1 MMNRKRVFW
10 ATTALFTGLMAA
22 GAASAQSTGSMTVEE
37 TAVDEVVVTGARGP
51 RNVDGAIV
59 AQEVGKSRSTVTQEY
74 LARQQPGQNTLQ
86 SLNLQPGVN
95 FNNNDAYGNSG
106 GDLTIRGFDAQRIST
121 NLDGIQ
127 LNDTGNYQ
135 IYPTQQI
142 DPELL
147 ERVSVNQGTT
157 DVDSPTAAGTGG
169 TVNFVTRRPS
179 REFGAIIQPSVGT
192 DAYMRFFGLVDTGE
206 VGPWG
211 TSAWLSYSANK
222 YEQFDRNGVIN
233 PGDLERWAVN
243 GRVYQPI
250 RGNGDFL
257 SVAFRYQE
265 DRNNTYGRK
274 NVRDFNNG
282 LPIAGGNTASCQ
294 LLAPGA
300 GAQNHSTTALNPGCS
315 NFYGTFFNPTDSFN
329 VRGQSRFTL
338 TDKLTLTVDPQ
349 FSYTL
354 ANGGGVQNIAETDQR
369 LQGSIYN
376 PATAATRIAN
386 GVDLNGD
393 GDILDTIRLYSP
405 SNTRTNR
412 VSVNTSLIYDLD
424 DNNRFRLSYT
434 HDFGVHRQTG
444 EYSRVNLNGLP
455 NDWFGG
461 VMNNGE
467 QILTLDGTVF
477 QKRNRRST
485 AELNQVSLQYV
496 GDFFDNAVT
505 LDLGVRVPFFT
516 RQLQNFC
523 YQLDTFD
530 ATCSA
535 QAPRVATGA
544 QAGNLVTPTPG
555 APTAFSR
562 KYDDILPNV
571 NVTWRFAPNQQ
582 IFASYSKNLSAPRT
596 DDLYDRIAPN
606 PEPETTQ
613 NYDLGYRYQS
623 GRLIASVSTYY
634 SAFENYIVRAFEEV
648 VDENGVVQDTI
659 AYTTNA
665 GDVDRWGVDGQL
677 GYFFNDNFS
686 VYATASYLGSE
697 IKSNIPS
704 PTIPVPPALPVPYAT
719 EGNEL
724 FEVPEWQYGLRAQYE
739 VGPLTLGIQGKYV
752 GERWTT
758 LVCQSKT
765 APFATGCPSSGA
777 GAGKDFTPAYTLV
790 DLDVRYALDNISEG
804 TYLQINAQNIFDEL
818 YLADI
823 ATATAPSGSGQT
835 ANLGAPRS
843 VVATLRIA
851 F

>member
-1 MMNRKRVFW
+1 MTNRKRAFW
-10 ATTALFTGLMAA
+10 ATTALFSGLLLA
-22 GAASAQSTGSMTVEE
+22 GAASAQSTGSAAVEE
-37 TAVDEVVVTGARGP
+37 TDLGEVVVTGTRGP
-51 RNVDGAIV
+51 RNIDGAIV
-59 AQEVGKSRSTVTQEY
+59 AQQVGKSRSTVTQEY

-179 REFGAIIQPSVGT
+179 EDFGLIVQPSIGT
-192 DAYMRFFGLVDTGE
+192 DNYQRIFAMLDTGA

-211 TSAWLSYSANK
+211 TTAWLSVSANS
-222 YEQFDRNGVIN
+222 YEQFDRDGVNN
-233 PGDLERWAVN
+233 PGDLERQAVN
-243 GRVYQPI
+243 GRIYQPI

-282 LPIAGGNTASCQ
+282 LPLAAGNTQFCQ
-294 LLAPGA
+294 LQPGVKDVRQDH
-300 GAQNHSTTALNPGCS
+300 GTNSLNPGCGS
-315 NFYGTFFNPTDSFN
+315 FYGTFFNPTDSFN
-329 VRGQSRFTL
+329 IRGQSRFTL

-354 ANGGGVQNIAETDQR
+354 ANAGGITAIEETDQR
-369 LQGSIYN
+369 LQGSFYD
-376 PATAATRIAN
+376 PTSAATRASR
-386 GVDLNGD
+386 GVDLNQD
-393 GDILDTIRLYSP
+393 GDIMDRIRLYSP

-412 VSVNTSLIYDLD
+412 VSVNTSLIYDLND
-424 DNNRFRLSYT
+424 DHRFRVSYT

-444 EYSRVNLNGLP
+444 EYSRVGLDGLP
-455 NDWFGG
+455 TDWFGG
-461 VMNNGE
+461 VMNNGQE
-467 QILTLDGTVF
+467 IRTLDGNVF

-496 GDFFDNAVT
+496 GDYFDNAITV
-505 LDLGVRVPFFT
+505 DLGIRIPYFK

-530 ATCSA
+530 AYCSA
-535 QAPRVATGA
+535 QAPRTSGGV
-544 QAGNLVTPTPG
+544 LITPTPG
-555 APTAFSR
+555 APVAFER

-571 NVTWRFAPNQQ
+571 NVTWRFAENQQ
-582 IFASYSKNLSAPRT
+582 IFGSYSKNLSAPRT
-596 DDLYDRIAPN
+596 DDLYDRIPAT
-606 PEPETTQ
+606 PEPETTI

-623 GRLIASVSTYY
+623 SRLIASVSAYY
-634 SAFENYIVRAFEEV
+634 SQFENYIVRAYEEV
-648 VDENGVVQDTI
+648 RDDDGNLLDTI

-697 IKSNIPS
+697 ILNDIPGTS
-704 PTIPVPPALPVPYAT
+704 AGSTFAT
-719 EGNEL
+719 KGNEL

-739 VGPLTLGIQGKYV
+739 TGPFTFGIQGKYV

-758 LVCQSKT
+758 LTSQGGGSR
-765 APFATGCPSSGA
+765 
-777 GAGKDFTPAYTLV
+777 DFTPDYTLV
-790 DLDVRYALDNISEG
+790 DLDLRYDMDFVREG
-804 TYLQINAQNIFDEL
+804 TYLQVNVQNLFDEL
-818 YLADI
+818 YLGDI
-823 ATATAPSGSGQT
+823 ATATAPASAGQT

-843 VVATLRIA
+843 VVATLRVA

>member
-22 GAASAQSTGSMTVEE
+22 GAASAQSTGSMAVEE
-37 TAVDEVVVTGARGP
+37 TTVDEVVVTGARGP

-142 DPELL
+142 EPELL

-169 TVNFVTRRPS
+169 TVNMVTRRPS
-179 REFGAIIQPSVGT
+179 REFGAIVQPSLGT
-192 DAYMRFFGLVDTGE
+192 DEYMRFFGMVDTGE
-206 VGPWG
+206 FGPWG
-211 TSAWLSYSANK
+211 TSAWLAVSGNS
-222 YEQFDRNGVIN
+222 YEQFDRAGVIN
-233 PGDLERWAVN
+233 PGDLERQAVN
-243 GRVYQPI
+243 GRIYQPI
-250 RGNGDFL
+250 RGNGDFM

-265 DRNNTYGRK
+265 DRNNTYGNK
-274 NVRDFNNG
+274 NVDAFNAG
-282 LPIAGGNTASCQ
+282 SPIAAGNTNSCQ

-300 GAQNHSTTALNPGCS
+300 GRQDHGSNALNPGCGT
-315 NFYGTFFNPTDSFN
+315 FYGTFFNPTDSFN

-349 FSYTL
+349 YSYTL
-354 ANGGGVQNIAETDQR
+354 ANGGGIQSIEETDQR

-376 PATAATRIAN
+376 PATAATRTAN

-393 GDILDTIRLYSP
+393 GDILDRIRLYSP

-412 VSVNTSLIYDLD
+412 VSVNTSLIYDLNED
-424 DNNRFRLSYT
+424 HRFRVSYT

-444 EYSRVNLNGLP
+444 EYSRVSLGGLP

-467 QILTLDGTVF
+467 QILTRDGAVF

-485 AELNQVSLQYV
+485 AELNQVALQYV
-496 GDFFDNAVT
+496 GDYFDNALT

-516 RQLQNFC
+516 RNLQNFC

-530 ATCSA
+530 AYCSV
-535 QAPRVATGA
+535 QAPRNATTGA
-544 QAGNLVTPTPG
+544 LITPTPG
-555 APTAFSR
+555 AAVAFTR
-562 KYDDILPNV
+562 KYDEVLPNV

-582 IFASYSKNLSAPRT
+582 IFASYSKNLSSPRT
-596 DDLYDRIAPN
+596 DDLYDRIPAS
-606 PEPETTQ
+606 PEPEIAN

-623 GRLIASVSTYY
+623 GRLIASVSAYY
-634 SAFENYIVRAFEEV
+634 SAFDNYIVRAFEEV
-648 VDENGVVQDTI
+648 FDDQGNLLDTI

-665 GDVDRWGVDGQL
+665 GEVNRWGADGQL

-686 VYATASYLGSE
+686 LYATASYLGSE
-697 IKSNIPS
+697 VVDDLPGTTAGS
-704 PTIPVPPALPVPYAT
+704 TIAT
-719 EGNEL
+719 EGNQL

-739 VGPLTLGIQGKYV
+739 VGALTLGVQAKYV
-752 GERWTT
+752 GERWTN
-758 LVCQSKT
+758 LVN
-765 APFATGCPSSGA
+765 
-777 GAGKDFTPAYTLV
+777 DERTPEYTLV
-790 DLDVRYALDNISEG
+790 DLDVRYDLDVISEG
-804 TYLQINAQNIFDEL
+804 TYLQINALNITDEL
-818 YLADI
+818 YLGNI
-823 ATATAPSGSGQT
+823 STAAAGNQS
-835 ANLGAPRS
+835 AALGAPRS